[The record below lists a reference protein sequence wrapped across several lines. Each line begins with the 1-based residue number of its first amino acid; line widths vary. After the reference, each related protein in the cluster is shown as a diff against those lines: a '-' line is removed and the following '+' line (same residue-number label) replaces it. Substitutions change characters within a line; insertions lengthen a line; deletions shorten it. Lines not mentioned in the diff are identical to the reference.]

1 MIDALLPQ
9 IEGPAASQLRAPY
22 HGGMALLLV
31 CLLPSLA
38 VGQGTESD
46 AALPAG
52 TIQDPVFCPSNPE
65 LVAYSRQE
73 GDTQE
78 LYLYDTSAGTVRQI
92 TAVAESGTQDEDAED
107 FFEGGSERELDR
119 FEGELAW
126 RPLRDPE
133 GRQWFVFVSSASKT
147 GYGLFLSYLTPDGK
161 LADRIVE
168 LPFEG
173 QATAPAWSPNGLQLV
188 FSGSPEGVEGNELFL
203 HPILRPFLRAEEGEA
218 LKTPAPVPLTES
230 AGSLYPDWAP
240 SGEYIAYQSKRA
252 GEDGWTNWGISLLD
266 LSTWEGPQSGERP
279 RSERLSG
286 QLSAYHE
293 YKPSWSPDGRYVAFY
308 VSQTTVGAS
317 TGNHRQDI
325 GVLRPVRGRGSESGW
340 TGRIL
345 EGRTGQRL
353 AQNVLPN
360 ESRGPEW
367 HSSEALGASL
377 IYVRKEENRGNPI
390 YRADVR
396 QWRSDS
402 AGFLW
407 RLSDQ
412 FEQETRLHEEV
423 TAARAV
429 EGLRLVFA
437 SQEGERLRLQLR
449 DGLNPTYGKVKAGA
463 ERVET
468 ETGEAE
474 AETEKVEAGT
484 EKTEAET
491 EKAEADTTRAA
502 SPKNCRIQFAAK
514 KEKDRLLKE
523 YKKKIN
529 KSLERVKAEIIKV
542 EEERVK
548 YKLVSN
554 KKREGEKEIDRI
566 IEQEIKRSEKFE
578 KVEEAKPIAKCY
590 QKGGTEL

>member
-1 MIDALLPQ
+1 MIDALLPK
-9 IEGPAASQLRAPY
+9 IEDSAMSEPCAWCW
-22 HGGMALLLV
+22 GGTALLLLV

-78 LYLYDTSAGTVRQI
+78 LYLYDTSAETVRQI
-92 TAVAESGTQDEDAED
+92 TAVEESGTQDEDAED

-279 RSERLSG
+279 RLERLSG

-429 EGLRLVFA
+429 EGLRLAFA

-449 DGLNPTYGKVKAGA
+449 EGLNPTYGKV
-463 ERVET
+463 
-468 ETGEAE
+468 
-474 AETEKVEAGT
+474 
-484 EKTEAET
+484 EAET
-491 EKAEADTTRAA
+491 EKAEAGTTRAA

-514 KEKDRLLKE
+514 EENDEPMKR
-523 YKKKIN
+523 YKKRIN
-529 KSLERVKAEIIKV
+529 ESLKGIKAEIIKV
-542 EEERVK
+542 EGGGMM
-548 YKLVSN
+548 YKLVSSE
-554 KKREGEKEIDRI
+554 KKKSEQGIDEI
-566 IEQEIKRSEKFE
+566 IEEEVLGAKKFE
-578 KVEEAKPIAKCY
+578 KLSGERPISKCY
-590 QKGGTEL
+590 QKVEKEL